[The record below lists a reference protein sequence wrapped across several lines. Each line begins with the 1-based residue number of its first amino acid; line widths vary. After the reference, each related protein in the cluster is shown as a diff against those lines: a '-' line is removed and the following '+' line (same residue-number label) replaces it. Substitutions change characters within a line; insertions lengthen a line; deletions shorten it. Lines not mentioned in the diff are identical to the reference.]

1 MAIAERINYFRN
13 KCGMTMKH
21 LGQRLGYAEKSADVR
36 VAQYESGN
44 RKPKEDTIHA
54 LAEIFDVA
62 PAALDVPDIDSYIG
76 IMHTLF
82 KMDDGRFQKVA
93 NVVGE
98 CMKYHPHGDASIGGA
113 LVVLANKGIFIEKQ
127 SGKDFDRPQYLSLTG
142 MVLSFTVSG
151 LPARFR
157 KPVRR
162 T

>member
-82 KMDDGRFQKVA
+82 VLEDQYDLSADLIDGEPVLRFGTDIKKRDFLWNLFTSWA
-93 NVVGE
+93 AEAARYRAGE
-98 CMKYHPHGDASIGGA
+98 ISEGDYNAWRYHYPKFD
-113 LVVLANKGIFIEKQ
+113 KGNIWAEVPPDLK
-127 SGKDFDRPQYLSLTG
+127 
-142 MVLSFTVSG
+142 
-151 LPARFR
+151 
-157 KPVRR
+157 
-162 T
+162 

>member
-36 VAQYESGN
+36 VALYESGN
-44 RKPKEDTIHA
+44 RKPKDDTIHA

-82 KMDDGRFQKVA
+82 VLEDQYDLSADLIDGEPVLRFGTDIKKRDFLWNLFTSWA
-93 NVVGE
+93 AEAACYRAGE
-98 CMKYHPHGDASIGGA
+98 ISEEDYNAWRYHYPKFD
-113 LVVLANKGIFIEKQ
+113 KGNIWAEVPPDLK
-127 SGKDFDRPQYLSLTG
+127 
-142 MVLSFTVSG
+142 
-151 LPARFR
+151 
-157 KPVRR
+157 
-162 T
+162 

>member
-82 KMDDGRFQKVA
+82 VLEDQYDLSADLIDGEPVLRCGTDIKKRDFLWNLFTSWA
-93 NVVGE
+93 AEAARYRAGE
-98 CMKYHPHGDASIGGA
+98 ISEEDYNAWRYHYPKFD
-113 LVVLANKGIFIEKQ
+113 KGNIWAEVPPDHK
-127 SGKDFDRPQYLSLTG
+127 
-142 MVLSFTVSG
+142 
-151 LPARFR
+151 
-157 KPVRR
+157 
-162 T
+162 

>member
-82 KMDDGRFQKVA
+82 VLEDQYDLSADLIDGEPVLRFGTDIKKRDFLWNLFTSWAVEA
-93 NVVGE
+93 ARYRAGE
-98 CMKYHPHGDASIGGA
+98 ISEEDYNAWRYHYPKFD
-113 LVVLANKGIFIEKQ
+113 KGNIWAEVPPDLK
-127 SGKDFDRPQYLSLTG
+127 
-142 MVLSFTVSG
+142 
-151 LPARFR
+151 
-157 KPVRR
+157 
-162 T
+162 

>member
-82 KMDDGRFQKVA
+82 VLEDQYDLSADEMRKKNEMILKTQKTLPNCFFTSVRQGRF
-93 NVVGE
+93 
-98 CMKYHPHGDASIGGA
+98 
-113 LVVLANKGIFIEKQ
+113 
-127 SGKDFDRPQYLSLTG
+127 
-142 MVLSFTVSG
+142 
-151 LPARFR
+151 
-157 KPVRR
+157 
-162 T
+162 

>member
-13 KCGMTMKH
+13 KCGMTMKY

-82 KMDDGRFQKVA
+82 VLEDQYDLSADLIDGEPVLRFGTDIKKRDCLWNLFTSWA
-93 NVVGE
+93 AEAARYRAGE
-98 CMKYHPHGDASIGGA
+98 ISEEDYNAWRYHYPKFD
-113 LVVLANKGIFIEKQ
+113 KGNIWAEV
-127 SGKDFDRPQYLSLTG
+127 PQDL
-142 MVLSFTVSG
+142 
-151 LPARFR
+151 
-157 KPVRR
+157 K
-162 T
+162 

>member
-82 KMDDGRFQKVA
+82 VLEDQYDLSADLIDGEPVLRFGTDIKKRDFLWNLFTA
-93 NVVGE
+93 WATEAARYRAGE
-98 CMKYHPHGDASIGGA
+98 ISEEDYNAWRYHYPKFD
-113 LVVLANKGIFIEKQ
+113 KGNIWAEVPPDLK
-127 SGKDFDRPQYLSLTG
+127 
-142 MVLSFTVSG
+142 
-151 LPARFR
+151 
-157 KPVRR
+157 
-162 T
+162 

>member
-1 MAIAERINYFRN
+1 MAVAERINYFRN

-82 KMDDGRFQKVA
+82 VLEDQYDLSADLIDGEPVLRFGTDIKKRDFLWNLFTSWA
-93 NVVGE
+93 AEAARYRAGE
-98 CMKYHPHGDASIGGA
+98 ISEEDYNAWRYHYPKFD
-113 LVVLANKGIFIEKQ
+113 KGNIWAEVPPDLK
-127 SGKDFDRPQYLSLTG
+127 
-142 MVLSFTVSG
+142 
-151 LPARFR
+151 
-157 KPVRR
+157 
-162 T
+162 

>member
-82 KMDDGRFQKVA
+82 VLEDQYDLSADLIDGEPVLRFGTDIKKRDFLWNLFTSWAAEAARYCADEISEDDFNTWR
-93 NVVGE
+93 
-98 CMKYHPHGDASIGGA
+98 YHYPKFD
-113 LVVLANKGIFIEKQ
+113 KGNIWAEVPPDLK
-127 SGKDFDRPQYLSLTG
+127 
-142 MVLSFTVSG
+142 
-151 LPARFR
+151 
-157 KPVRR
+157 
-162 T
+162 

>member
-13 KCGMTMKH
+13 KCGMTMKY

-82 KMDDGRFQKVA
+82 VLEDQYDLSADLIDGEPVLRFGTDIKKRDFLWNLFTSWA
-93 NVVGE
+93 TEAARYRAGE
-98 CMKYHPHGDASIGGA
+98 ISEEDYNAWRYHYPKFD
-113 LVVLANKGIFIEKQ
+113 KGNIWAEVPPDLK
-127 SGKDFDRPQYLSLTG
+127 
-142 MVLSFTVSG
+142 
-151 LPARFR
+151 
-157 KPVRR
+157 
-162 T
+162 

>member
-82 KMDDGRFQKVA
+82 VLEDQYDLSADLIDGEPVLRFGTDIKKRDFLWNLFTSWA
-93 NVVGE
+93 AEAARYRAGE
-98 CMKYHPHGDASIGGA
+98 ISEEEYNAWRYHYPKFD
-113 LVVLANKGIFIEKQ
+113 KGNIWAEVPPDLK
-127 SGKDFDRPQYLSLTG
+127 
-142 MVLSFTVSG
+142 
-151 LPARFR
+151 
-157 KPVRR
+157 
-162 T
+162 

>member
-82 KMDDGRFQKVA
+82 VLEDQYDLSADLIDGEPVLRFGTDIKKRDFLWNLFTSWA
-93 NVVGE
+93 AEAARYRAGE
-98 CMKYHPHGDASIGGA
+98 ISEEDYNAWRYHYP
-113 LVVLANKGIFIEKQ
+113 K
-127 SGKDFDRPQYLSLTG
+127 FDNGNIWAEVPPDL
-142 MVLSFTVSG
+142 
-151 LPARFR
+151 
-157 KPVRR
+157 K
-162 T
+162 

>member
-13 KCGMTMKH
+13 KCGMTMKY

-62 PAALDVPDIDSYIG
+62 PAALNVPDIDSYIG

-82 KMDDGRFQKVA
+82 VLEDQYDLSADLIDGEPVLRFGTDIKKRDFLWNLFTSWA
-93 NVVGE
+93 AEAARYRAGE
-98 CMKYHPHGDASIGGA
+98 ISEEDYNAWRYHYPKFD
-113 LVVLANKGIFIEKQ
+113 KGNIWAEVPPDLK
-127 SGKDFDRPQYLSLTG
+127 
-142 MVLSFTVSG
+142 
-151 LPARFR
+151 
-157 KPVRR
+157 
-162 T
+162 

>member
-36 VAQYESGN
+36 VAQYEAGN

-82 KMDDGRFQKVA
+82 VLEDQYDLSADLIDGEPVLRFGTDIKKRDFLWDLFTSWPQKQA
-93 NVVGE
+93 
-98 CMKYHPHGDASIGGA
+98 DTA
-113 LVVLANKGIFIEKQ
+113 LARSPKRITTPGVITIRNSTRGI
-127 SGKDFDRPQYLSLTG
+127 SG
-142 MVLSFTVSG
+142 
-151 LPARFR
+151 R
-157 KPVRR
+157 KSRR
-162 T
+162 I

>member
-13 KCGMTMKH
+13 KCSMTMKY

-62 PAALDVPDIDSYIG
+62 PAALNVPDIDSYIG

-82 KMDDGRFQKVA
+82 VLEDQYDLSADLIDGEPVLRFGTDIKKRDFLWNLFTSWA
-93 NVVGE
+93 AEAARYRAGE
-98 CMKYHPHGDASIGGA
+98 ISEEEYNAWRYHYPKFD
-113 LVVLANKGIFIEKQ
+113 KGNIWAEVPPDLK
-127 SGKDFDRPQYLSLTG
+127 
-142 MVLSFTVSG
+142 
-151 LPARFR
+151 
-157 KPVRR
+157 
-162 T
+162 